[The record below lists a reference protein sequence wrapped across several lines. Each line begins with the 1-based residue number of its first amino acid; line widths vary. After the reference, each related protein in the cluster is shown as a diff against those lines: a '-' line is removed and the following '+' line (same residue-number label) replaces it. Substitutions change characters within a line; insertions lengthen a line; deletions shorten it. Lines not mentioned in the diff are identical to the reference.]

1 MPAYPSVMA
10 STDTE
15 QARSRFVVARRR
27 IVHGL
32 ETQRARIM
40 GRTAQ
45 APKLFGGTGHEV
57 TDLTGGVGND
67 LDYYVYELARLR
79 ELTLVINKTFDH
91 PAEIVDALASFDQ
104 AVPHLRSIRNPLTH
118 PSDDNRLDGVAWFD
132 SVVRLLP
139 NGSVEY
145 LVDPRYEHHDAA
157 LELSRALGTYL
168 QAELFE

>member
-1 MPAYPSVMA
+1 MA

-15 QARSRFVVARRR
+15 PARSRFIVARRR
-27 IVHGL
+27 IAHGL

-40 GRTAQ
+40 
-45 APKLFGGTGHEV
+45 
-57 TDLTGGVGND
+57 
-67 LDYYVYELARLR
+67 
-79 ELTLVINKTFDH
+79 
-91 PAEIVDALASFDQ
+91 VDALALFDQ

-145 LVDPRYEHHDAA
+145 LVDPRHEHHDAA
-157 LELSRALGTYL
+157 LELIRALGTYL
-168 QAELFE
+168 QADPFK